1 MDKFLM
7 NYLMIEKYLP
17 LSMESKKMILS
28 TFKGYD
34 TIVWKHIDSNRAL
47 YKIDDGVRVP
57 LNGTKGFETC
67 LEEMKRILELNIEWI
82 DPKSVF
88 FPETL
93 RQYKPEVKL
102 LFAKGDKTLLKSR
115 PSVAIVGSRK
125 PTAYG
130 RKVAHDLGKF
140 LATNNICVV
149 SGMAM
154 GIDAMAHRGALDASG
169 RTIAVLAS
177 GVNRPYPTSNAG
189 LYQEILSTGGLVLS
203 EQFIDDFAM
212 RHHFPLRN
220 RIISAVSDCVIIIE
234 AGEKS
239 GSLITATHAM
249 EQGKTVFSLPGSIY
263 SPQSFGSNQLIYE
276 GASPLVNFGHVLESL
291 GIASAV
297 SAKKVSLDH
306 LTPYAKIVYKILEES
321 KRIEIDE
328 IFKATQFEY
337 SEIIS
342 AIGELILE
350 DLCEY
355 VTLNEI
361 ALL

>member
-1 MDKFLM
+1 MEKLLM
-7 NYLMIEKYLP
+7 NYLLVEKYLK
-17 LSMESKKMILS
+17 LSCETKKMILS
-28 TFKGYD
+28 TFKGYE
-34 TIVWKHIDSNRAL
+34 TIVWKHIENNRAL
-47 YKIDDGVRVP
+47 YMIEDGKRLP
-57 LNGTKGFETC
+57 LNGTKGFDAC
-67 LEEMKRILELNIEWI
+67 REEISVLMKHGIEWI
-82 DPKSVF
+82 DPKSIY

-93 RQYKPEVKL
+93 KNYKPEVKL
-102 LFAKGDKTLLKSR
+102 LFAKGDKTLLKDR
-115 PSVAIVGSRK
+115 TTVGIVGSRK

-130 RKVAHDLGKF
+130 RKVALDLAKY
-140 LATNNICVV
+140 LASNGICVV

-169 RTIAVLAS
+169 KTIAVLAS
-177 GVNRPYPTSNAG
+177 GVNRPYPPSNTG
-189 LYQEILSTGGLVLS
+189 LYEEILKKGGLIVS
-203 EQFIDDFAM
+203 EQFVDDYAL

-220 RIISAVSDCVIIIE
+220 RIISAISDCVIIIE

-249 EQGKTVFSLPGSIY
+249 EQGKTVFALPGSIY
-263 SPQSFGSNQLIYE
+263 SPQSSGSNQLIYE
-276 GASPLVNFGHVLESL
+276 GAMPLVNFDHVLETL
-291 GIASAV
+291 GINPKLNQ
-297 SAKKVSLDH
+297 KKGLAEYMSNQ
-306 LTPYAKIVYKILEES
+306 A
-321 KRIEIDE
+321 KRIYTLLQKRKRVGIDE
-328 IFKATQFEY
+328 IFEETHFEY